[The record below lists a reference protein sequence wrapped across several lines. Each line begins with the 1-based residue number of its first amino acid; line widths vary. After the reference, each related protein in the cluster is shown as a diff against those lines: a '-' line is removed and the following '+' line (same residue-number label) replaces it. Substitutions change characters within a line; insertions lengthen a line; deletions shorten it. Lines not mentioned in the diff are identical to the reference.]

1 MLGPKGLAMRTTM
14 FLLLLVPALAGC
26 STATRIVAAPFHI
39 AADVVRV
46 TPVVGDV
53 VAAPL
58 DITGNV
64 ID

>member
-1 MLGPKGLAMRTTM
+1 MRTTM
-14 FLLLLVPALAGC
+14 LLLLMVPALAGC
-26 STATRIVAAPFHI
+26 GTASDIVAAPFHI

>member
-1 MLGPKGLAMRTTM
+1 MRTL
-14 FLLLLVPALAGC
+14 FLLVLFGPALAAC
-26 STATRIVAAPFHI
+26 STATDIVAAPFHI
-39 AADVVRV
+39 TADVVRV
-46 TPVVGDV
+46 VPVVGDV

>member
-1 MLGPKGLAMRTTM
+1 MRAAM
-14 FLLLLVPALAGC
+14 LLLFLFPALAGC
-26 STATRIVAAPFHI
+26 STATSIVAAPFHI
-39 AADVVRV
+39 AADVVSV
-46 TPVVGDV
+46 VPVVGGV

>member
-1 MLGPKGLAMRTTM
+1 MRLWIVLACLGIG
-14 FLLLLVPALAGC
+14 LAGC
-26 STATRIVAAPFHI
+26 STATDIVAAPFHI

-46 TPVVGDV
+46 VPVVGDV

>member
-1 MLGPKGLAMRTTM
+1 MRLWIVLAC
-14 FLLLLVPALAGC
+14 LDIGLAGC
-26 STATRIVAAPFHI
+26 STATDIVAAPFHI

-46 TPVVGDV
+46 VPVVGDV